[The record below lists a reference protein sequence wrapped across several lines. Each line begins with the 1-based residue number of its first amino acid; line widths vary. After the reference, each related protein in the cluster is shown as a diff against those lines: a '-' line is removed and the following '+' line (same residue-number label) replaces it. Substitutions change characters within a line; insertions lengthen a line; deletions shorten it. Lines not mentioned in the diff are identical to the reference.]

1 MIEINALHFSRLDGT
16 HPRPILS
23 GLDLSLPAGAQCSL
37 VGDSGTGKTTLLN
50 LMAGL
55 EPCQRGALSVLGYDL
70 VGKSATELALFRRRI
85 GIVFQHFQLL
95 ESLTVLDNLLLPHR
109 LLGRRGQPA
118 RLKTLTDSLG
128 LSPLL
133 ARHPHQLS
141 GGEQQRVAV
150 CRALVHE
157 PGLVLADEP
166 TGNLDEANSQRVV
179 DQLKALAK
187 EQGSTVVMVTHSE
200 SLARGFDYRLR
211 LHNGQLHP
219 ERT

>member
-1 MIEINALHFSRLDGT
+1 MIEISALHFSRLDGT

-55 EPCQRGALSVLGYDL
+55 EPCQQGSLTVLGHDL

-95 ESLTVLDNLLLPHR
+95 ESLSVYDNLLLPHR
-109 LLGRRGQPA
+109 LLGRQGKPR
-118 RLKTLTDSLG
+118 RLQMLADALG
-128 LSPLL
+128 LSALL
-133 ARHPHQLS
+133 SRYPHQLS

-150 CRALVHE
+150 CRALIHE

-166 TGNLDEANSQRVV
+166 TGNLDESNSQIVV
-179 DQLKALAK
+179 AQLKALAR
-187 EQGSTVVMVTHSE
+187 ELGSTVIMVTHSE

-211 LHNGQLHP
+211 LHSGQLHQA
-219 ERT
+219 TG